1 MIAMFPL
8 ILVQFLNE
16 SILVAL
22 IDMVLVS
29 SPVPSPLHTIN
40 NLEKKNS
47 VQKMFYVAC
56 MLKTQFYILENILM
70 FSGWKFN
77 ENVSLHI

>member
-16 SILVAL
+16 SMFVAL

-29 SPVPSPLHTIN
+29 SPVPSPLHTID
-40 NLEKKNS
+40 NLEKTNIS
-47 VQKMFYVAC
+47 T
-56 MLKTQFYILENILM
+56 KTVLQLLTLFILVL
-70 FSGWKFN
+70 F
-77 ENVSLHI
+77 